1 MSLLNDIYKE
11 SPTKAKSRLN
21 IVDNAFDL
29 FSKEGFDSFSLADI
43 AELSG
48 ITVRNLY
55 RYYSSKEA
63 LITDVAYYYISMF
76 NSEYP
81 IILDHTLSGYDQLRD
96 VLQKQIE
103 HKILSVGNHIMI
115 TFLGYFDI
123 YMTKSNF
130 EHKAIKKYIDVYA
143 PILKENLL
151 ESTKQA
157 LIKGVEDGTLILEM
171 FEVDYYVGYIYHSLM
186 SLMSRV
192 AVKRYELEMQKYD
205 FIQKHIDVILHHLK
219 K

>member
-1 MSLLNDIYKE
+1 MSLLNEIYKE
-11 SPTKAKSRLN
+11 SPTKAISRQN

-29 FSKEGFDSFSLADI
+29 FSEQGFDSFSLPDI
-43 AELSG
+43 AEMSG

-63 LITDVAYYYISMF
+63 LITDVAYYYISTF
-76 NSEYP
+76 NSTYP
-81 IILDHTLSGYDQLRD
+81 IVLDHSLSGYYQLRD
-96 VLQKQIE
+96 ILHKQIE

-115 TFLGYFDI
+115 TFIGYFDV
-123 YMTKSNF
+123 YMTKSNI
-130 EHKAIKKYIDVYA
+130 EHDAIKNYINVYA
-143 PILKENLL
+143 PLLKENLL

-157 LIKGVEDGTLILEM
+157 LIKGVEDNTLILEM

-192 AVKRYELEMQKYD
+192 AVKRYELEMQKYN
-205 FIQKHIDVILHHLK
+205 FVQKHIDVLLHHLK